1 MSLQCFRRGLG
12 VSFLSFSD
20 YPSFP
25 SQFLFSRFRPSLL
38 LPLLLFCTVFSDSI
52 LILLSP
58 DLQRRSVCSPLSR
71 KGLPGAFSL
80 SLSLSLSL
88 LNNCLSFSLSPS
100 FLSLFPLSFLSLS
113 SVVPAGLSS
122 PPTIIAM
129 HMPSLSQL
137 VYNTTFPRP
146 RTSDPASFAAH
157 ITRNLVPEVRIETS
171 TFYGS
176 LDCIEAQYPGLD
188 YSYGPH
194 RMRLGRF
201 PWHRRLFR
209 VFDELRLTEAEISSL
224 CRWEGTKSARE
235 RYEKEEGVK
244 VQDTTANGVR
254 PASPSPLPSIEVHFE
269 DGPEPM
275 RDSAPRIESQG
286 DTAATNTAA
295 PATAVSAAGAIN
307 DRGVDCVVSH
317 HASEDDSSD
326 EEMES
331 CGVELNH
338 RLMAATA
345 AREQGVDVPLDEDW
359 EQWLKEAGERGSY
372 TNMIHAIRADQ
383 PLRLLT
389 YIPPPPFSHPS
400 RTGVAPISASFSES
414 YILSDPTDLTAVR
427 RPNHPS
433 RAAR

>member
-1 MSLQCFRRGLG
+1 
-12 VSFLSFSD
+12 
-20 YPSFP
+20 
-25 SQFLFSRFRPSLL
+25 
-38 LPLLLFCTVFSDSI
+38 
-52 LILLSP
+52 
-58 DLQRRSVCSPLSR
+58 
-71 KGLPGAFSL
+71 
-80 SLSLSLSL
+80 
-88 LNNCLSFSLSPS
+88 
-100 FLSLFPLSFLSLS
+100 
-113 SVVPAGLSS
+113 
-122 PPTIIAM
+122 M

-146 RTSDPASFAAH
+146 RTSDPTSFAAH

-209 VFDELRLTEAEISSL
+209 VFDELRLTEAEISTL

-275 RDSAPRIESQG
+275 RDSVPRIESQG
-286 DTAATNTAA
+286 DTATTTTTA
-295 PATAVSAAGAIN
+295 PAAAVSTTNAIN

-338 RLMAATA
+338 RLLAATA
-345 AREQGVDVPLDEDW
+345 AREQGADVPLDEDW

-372 TNMIHAIRADQ
+372 TNMLHAIQADQ

-400 RTGVAPISASFSES
+400 RTGVAPISTSFSES
-414 YILSDPTDLTAVR
+414 YILSDPSDLTAVR